1 MVERERRGEGNLL
14 VEEEEEEVEV
24 VEVEVVVEVEG
35 EGDMYL
41 EDTCLPFGLLGTVVV
56 VVVPLVDFEGNG
68 SVEAAVSE
76 MAATIIGN
84 LG

>member
-41 EDTCLPFGLLGTVVV
+41 EDTCLPFGLLGTVA